1 VSEDPYI
8 QIAKDF
14 FCLASYSETL
24 HQAGLDT
31 LEGVFAF
38 DKGENLS
45 KSNLAGFRTRHRFQ
59 LPDSDTIVYL
69 KRYDNPPKTLQ
80 IRNWMAHRIRAATA
94 VYDHHPTVHLAQ
106 SGIAT
111 PRTIAYGWQWE
122 GLFEKRSFILSQAL
136 IDADALE
143 RKLPSCFDDLSPTAQ
158 VAERRTFIDS
168 LADWV
173 RRFHETGYRHRDFYL
188 AHIFLSQDG
197 HFYLIDLQRAFRP
210 TFFKERFRSKDIA
223 QLHYSA
229 FGRIFSCADRLRFYR
244 RYAGIKKLGAK
255 DRRFLKQV
263 RAKAWRMAD
272 HDIRHGRQVPF
283 AS

>member
-1 VSEDPYI
+1 MSEDPYI

-24 HQAGLDT
+24 RRAGLDSIHA
-31 LEGVFAF
+31 VFSF
-38 DKGENLS
+38 RKGEALS
-45 KSNLAGFRTRHRFQ
+45 KSNLAGFRTRYRFQ

-69 KRYDNPPKTLQ
+69 KRYDHPPKMLQ
-80 IRNWMAHRIRAATA
+80 IRNWMAHRTRAATA
-94 VYDHHPTVHLAQ
+94 VYDHRPTVSLTQ

-111 PRTIAYGWQWE
+111 PRTVAFGWQWE

-136 IDADALE
+136 TDSEALE

-158 VAERRTFIDS
+158 VTERRTFIDS
-168 LADWV
+168 LADWA

-188 AHIFLSQDG
+188 AHIFFSQDG
-197 HFYLIDLQRAFRP
+197 SFSLIDLQRAFRP
-210 TFFKERFRSKDIA
+210 IFLQERFRIKDIA

-229 FGRIFSCADRLRFYR
+229 SGQIFSCTDRLRFYR
-244 RYAGIKKLGAK
+244 RYAGIEKLGPK
-255 DRRFLKQV
+255 DRRFLKKI

-272 HDIRHGRQVPF
+272 HDIRHGRQAPF